1 MKIVALLHDIGKP
14 SSKLVNKKG
23 GYGFHNYEK
32 IGSVMV
38 IPILKRFGLKNER
51 NTFYIQKM
59 VEQHGLLKIQT
70 DVTDSAIRR
79 LDQMIPSI
87 IFDDLFIFSKCD
99 LTTKYESRRLKII
112 DDIDFIRKRIDE
124 VRKMDI
130 DLQWR
135 SPIKGNTIKELLN
148 ITQGKIIGDIKKV
161 TDEKIKSGEWTEKDG
176 LDYILSLKDKIN
188 FSN

>member
-1 MKIVALLHDIGKP
+1 M
-14 SSKLVNKKG
+14 
-23 GYGFHNYEK
+23 
-32 IGSVMV
+32 
-38 IPILKRFGLKNER
+38 
-51 NTFYIQKM
+51 
-59 VEQHGLLKIQT
+59 
-70 DVTDSAIRR
+70 
-79 LDQMIPSI
+79 
-87 IFDDLFIFSKCD
+87 FIFSKCD

-135 SPIKGNTIKELLN
+135 SPINGNTIKELLN